1 MRKMQRRKLLRFG
14 LVGLPVAALAAAAGC
29 DSGVSQSEFDSVK
42 SEMESEQQKA
52 SGLQTQ
58 LSDMQQEL
66 MAMEQ
71 EESNITVLTW
81 AEPKD
86 TPTPPPE
93 PTPVPEGFVP
103 EPKATVPPEISDEVL
118 PFAFYVETL
127 ITAHISPFGL
137 ASSPN
142 CVPSVV
148 FKRGSRVVWRF
159 EVFDTSTGKRTT
171 DLDEAIV
178 TIRMENGDEATAR
191 FGQRA
196 GGRIPDA
203 PWMWNAT
210 WDVPLDYKLGGV
222 DYTIEVTLPDG
233 TTGTWTQPALIAPDI
248 GIDSRL
254 QVVA

>member
-1 MRKMQRRKLLRFG
+1 MRLRRFAGRSFAVV
-14 LVGLPVAALAAAAGC
+14 LVCILAVFAMAGC
-29 DSGVSQSEFDSVK
+29 ESGVPQADHDAVQGQLDA
-42 SEMESEQQKA
+42 EQGKTA
-52 SGLQTQ
+52 DLQAQ
-58 LSDMQQEL
+58 LSAMQQEISE
-66 MAMEQ
+66 AEQ
-71 EESNITVLTW
+71 AESSMTVLTF

-86 TPTPPPE
+86 TPTPPPA

-103 EPKATVPPEISDEVL
+103 EPKPTVPPEISDEVL

-159 EVFDTSTGKRTT
+159 EVVDTSTGKRIT
-171 DLDEAIV
+171 DLDEA
-178 TIRMENGDEATAR
+178 TITVRMENGDEVTGR
-191 FGQRA
+191 FSQRA
-196 GGRIPDA
+196 GGRIPGA
-203 PWMWNAT
+203 PWMWSAN
-210 WDVPLDYKLGGV
+210 WDIPLDYKLGGV
-222 DYTIEVTLPDG
+222 DYTIEVTMPDG
-233 TTGTWTQPALIAPDI
+233 RTGVFTQPALIAPDI